1 MKPDTPPPKWTSG
14 TFSIGYALVKRLN
27 LCWERTTQQPILSEL
42 FDRISQLRTRLP
54 FAPQGPPPPPAPPE
68 LDAVL
73 KEIENAISA
82 KLYYLAIMV
91 ALVVP
96 DICACLEFD
105 PDDPKPR
112 ANRETYARWCNENIA
127 GLNHLTGDDLYN
139 LRGGVVHKGHFG
151 HEKSRFTRVFF
162 IGPES
167 PIKAPRGSI
176 INGQFR
182 LGPQQELW
190 SGPILLF
197 DVDAFCDVIITGAR
211 QWAAT
216 KKDDPFVQ
224 KNLSKL
230 VCYRPNGIPNFLVGV
245 PTVG

>member
-1 MKPDTPPPKWTSG
+1 M
-14 TFSIGYALVKRLN
+14 F
-27 LCWERTTQQPILSEL
+27 SEL
-42 FDRISQLRTRLP
+42 FDRIFQMRSQLP
-54 FAPQGPPPPPAPPE
+54 FGPQAPSPPSAPPD

-82 KLYYLAIMV
+82 RLYYLAIAV
-91 ALVVP
+91 ALSVP
-96 DICACLEFD
+96 DICSGLESD
-105 PDDPKPR
+105 PDNPIWQERK
-112 ANRETYARWCNENIA
+112 TYAAWCDTNIT

-139 LRGGVVHKGHFG
+139 LRGGVVHKGQFG
-151 HEKSRFTRVFF
+151 HQKSRFTRVFF
-162 IGPES
+162 VGPES
-167 PIKAPRGSI
+167 SFKSPRGSI

-190 SGPILLF
+190 NGPILIY
-197 DVDAFCDVIITGAR
+197 DVDAFCDTIVAAAR
-211 QWAAT
+211 RWAAT

-230 VCYRPNGIPNFLVGV
+230 VYYRPNGIPNFLVGA